1 MNTLTDD
8 ELDEQPSRAHNDK
21 VKTTPQ
27 KVPRRFTIRLST
39 AITVM
44 LSVLAV
50 ASITVLTVLL
60 VSARGE
66 LADHDAHAAD
76 EDRSKQV
83 AMDYAVGASTIDY
96 RDTKAWYTKLK
107 ANTTPQLAGR
117 FDATAPQL
125 DQILLPLQ
133 WTSTAHPITA
143 VVTSSSSGIYKVN
156 AFLNVT
162 STSVQTPQGGQTTV
176 TYSLTI
182 DKNSGWKITEVGGL
196 DGALPIK

>member
-1 MNTLTDD
+1 MSTRTDD
-8 ELDEQPSRAHNDK
+8 ELDEHTSRADNDE
-21 VKTTPQ
+21 VNTTPR
-27 KVPRRFTIRLST
+27 KVPRRVAIHLST
-39 AITVM
+39 AIAV
-44 LSVLAV
+44 VLNIVAV

-66 LADHDAHAAD
+66 LAGRDARAAD
-76 EDRSKQV
+76 EDHSKQV

-107 ANTTPQLAGR
+107 ANTTPELAGR

-125 DQILLPLQ
+125 DQILMPLQ

-143 VVTSSSSGIYKVN
+143 VVTSTSSGIYKVN

-176 TYSLTI
+176 TYALTI

-196 DGALPIK
+196 DGALPMK